1 MKKNTVFSLLI
12 GGGLS
17 AIALWLAFRNVPLS
31 DLVRYVGSVNYI
43 WMIPAIILTFLS
55 LVLRAVRWREIV
67 SASYPISVLQ
77 AYHPVAIGF
86 MLNYVLPARAGEIAR
101 PLILQKKDGVPFS
114 AGLATVAAER
124 VFDLIFLIILLAW
137 SLSSIRIDP
146 EISMT
151 FGKYHLNKELL
162 EKIADG
168 MLRMLIVLMI
178 GIVLFIIPRVRYR
191 MIRLLT
197 KIPNLFPEALRPG
210 IGKICAMLSEMIE
223 NIASGF
229 VLVRQPRRIYACIA
243 YTLLIWIIQVFS
255 YYLVVLGCPGVML
268 SVTQTGAMMVMI
280 CFFVA
285 LPSVPGFWG
294 IWEAGGIF
302 ALSLFGVSGKEAAGY
317 TLVNHA
323 IQILPLIPV
332 GLISVIALGVNIRQL
347 SYKDA

>member
-31 DLVRYVGSVNYI
+31 ELAIYVRSVNYF
-43 WMIPAIILTFLS
+43 WMIPAIVLTFLS

-67 SASYPISVLQ
+67 SASYPIGILQ

-101 PLILQKKDGVPFS
+101 PLILQKQDDVPFS
-114 AGLATVAAER
+114 TGLATVAAER

-137 SLSSIRIDP
+137 ALSSIRIDP
-146 EISMT
+146 GIRMS
-151 FGKYHLNKELL
+151 FGNYHLNKELL
-162 EKIADG
+162 EKLADG
-168 MLRMLIVLMI
+168 MFRMLIVLIVGM
-178 GIVLFIIPRVRYR
+178 VLFIVPYVRSQ
-191 MIRLLT
+191 MIRVLG
-197 KIPNLFPEALRPG
+197 KIPNLFSESLRPG
-210 IGKICAMLSEMIE
+210 IGKVCTMMSEMIE

-229 VLVRQPRRIYACIA
+229 VLVRHPRRIYACIA
-243 YTLLIWIIQVFS
+243 YTLLIWTIQVFS
-255 YYLVVLGCPGVML
+255 YHLVVLGCPGVKL
-268 SVTQTGAMMVMI
+268 SLTQTGAMMVMI

-332 GLISVIALGVNIRQL
+332 GLASVIALGMNIRQL